1 MDLNLIK
8 SLHIAG
14 ALALFSAFGSLLL
27 GNAHRKF
34 ASMLH
39 GISLLVILLAG
50 FAMLGKPPMGQGWW
64 VAKLGAWLLL
74 GLAPI
79 AVRRKWLPAG
89 LAWGLCLAIAAL
101 AAWLG
106 LSKRF

>member
-1 MDLNLIK
+1 MDLALVK

-14 ALALFSAFGSLLL
+14 ALALFTAFGGLCF
-27 GNAHRKF
+27 GAANRKLVG
-34 ASMLH
+34 MLH
-39 GISLLVILLAG
+39 GISLLIILLAG

-74 GLAPI
+74 GFAPVV
-79 AVRRKWLPAG
+79 VRRKWLQPG
-89 LAWGLCLAIAAL
+89 LAWALCLVIAAI